1 MPRSRQERSLD
12 FSRSHKLAGAAYRI
26 AKRGMDLAGA
36 SLVLGATAPALGV
49 VAGCIA
55 VTMGRPVLFSQ
66 TRPGYLGRPFRIR
79 KFRTMRSLREGEK
92 LVADDGARITRL
104 GRFLRATSLD
114 ELPTLLSVVTGDM
127 SLVGPRPL
135 LMSYLERYSV
145 EQARRHLV
153 KPGITGWAQIH
164 GRNDVSW
171 EDKLAMDVW
180 YVDNASLLLDV
191 KILVKTVAKVA
202 RREGVTRA
210 GTSTTVEFMG
220 SDGEKGSVR

>member
-1 MPRSRQERSLD
+1 
-12 FSRSHKLAGAAYRI
+12 
-26 AKRGMDLAGA
+26 MDLGGA
-36 SLVLGATAPALGV
+36 VVALGMTAPALAV
-49 VAGCIA
+49 VASCIA
-55 VTMGRPVLFSQ
+55 LTMGRPVLFSQ
-66 TRPGYLGRPFRIR
+66 TRPGYRGRPFTIR
-79 KFRTMRSLREGEK
+79 KFRTMRSLRAGEK
-92 LVADDGARITRL
+92 LVADDGLRMTRL